1 MVVCFTG
8 HRPNTL
14 PGGYNYFSEP
24 NIALGKA
31 LRKEIIKLI
40 EQGASHFICGGAL
53 GVDQMAFMVCKKLR
67 DQGYKI
73 TIELA
78 IPFKNQPNKWMK
90 DQRDR
95 HEEHIK
101 LADKVTYVDT
111 LPGYKISGLMEGV
124 YSPDKLKIRN
134 NYMIDN
140 CDKVIAV
147 FTGIPSG
154 TMHAINQAKKQGKE
168 VIIIDPNNV

>member
-8 HRPNTL
+8 HRPNAL

-40 EQGASHFICGGAL
+40 EQGAAHFICGGAL

-78 IPFKNQPNKWMK
+78 IPFKNQPNKWMAYQI
-90 DQRDR
+90 QRYYQ
-95 HEEHIK
+95 HIRE
-101 LADKVTYVDT
+101 ADKVTYVDT
-111 LPGYKISGLMEGV
+111 LPGYKMVTIPEGQ
-124 YSPDKLKIRN
+124 YAKEKLLTRN
-134 NYMIDN
+134 KYMVDHA
-140 CDKVIAV
+140 DKVIAV
-147 FTGIPSG
+147 YAGHAGG
-154 TMHAINQAKKQGKE
+154 TRHAIGYAMEHGKE
-168 VIIIDPNNV
+168 VIVIDPNKV